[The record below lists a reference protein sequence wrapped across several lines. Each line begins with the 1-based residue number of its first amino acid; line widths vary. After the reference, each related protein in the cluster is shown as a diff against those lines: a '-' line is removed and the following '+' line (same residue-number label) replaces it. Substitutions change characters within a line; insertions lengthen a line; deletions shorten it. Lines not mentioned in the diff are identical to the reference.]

1 MSSIKNEFR
10 YIKNQNQTK
19 DLIVLLFLLVSFFVF
34 GFSVSFLIKTEEPL
48 DYLELKKELATC
60 EEISAIEAE
69 KYGVCRNLLT
79 LIKVYE
85 E

>member
-19 DLIVLLFLLVSFFVF
+19 DLFVLLFLLVSFFIF
-34 GFSVSFLIKTEEPL
+34 GFSVSFLIKPEEPL
-48 DYLELKKELATC
+48 DYLELKKELAAC
-60 EEISAIEAE
+60 EETSAIEAE